1 MVAPTD
7 SHEEARPETS
17 YILPFPTLPLSFR
30 ADSALAN
37 MVGTWVWD
45 RVLSSLIF
53 HSPWMMPSQNTS
65 SLVRGL
71 DIPKKPNVAGIEPI
85 GTGLRGQEL
94 K

>member
-1 MVAPTD
+1 MVVPTD

-17 YILPFPTLPLSFR
+17 YILPFPARPLSFR

-37 MVGTWVWD
+37 MVGSWGGGQAT
-45 RVLSSLIF
+45 SSLIF
-53 HSPWMMPSQNTS
+53 TSRLMVPSRDAS
-65 SLVRGL
+65 RLLRGL
-71 DIPKKPNVAGIEPI
+71 VVPKKLSVAAIEPK